1 MSNKNLDNLLNSILK
16 ASKSELEEDIAHY
29 IDDLEDGNID
39 EIDLFISLR
48 KLEYFTNEVLK
59 VVKDKIDYTKLS
71 VEYKKYNSKIKS
83 KATASR
89 YDFSNCNDLVYQR
102 YKEEQ
107 NNVTNLVED
116 RENLLKSITSK
127 QTIVDE
133 ETGDIMEILPPIK
146 SQGTTIEF
154 KLL

>member
-1 MSNKNLDNLLNSILK
+1 MNNKKLDDLLNSIIK
-16 ASKSELEEDIAHY
+16 ASKSELEEDITFY
-29 IDDLEDGNID
+29 VDNLEDGNID

-48 KLEYFTNEVLK
+48 KLEYVTSEILK
-59 VVKDKIDYTKLS
+59 VAKEKIDYTKLG
-71 VEYKKYNSKIKS
+71 VEYKKYNSQIKS

-102 YKEEQ
+102 YKEQQ
-107 NNVTNLVED
+107 NNVYNLVKD
-116 RENLLKSITSK
+116 RENFLKSIKSK

-133 ETGDIMEILPPIK
+133 ETGDIMEVLPPIK